1 MVNETMRLTKNFT
14 LEEFE
19 RSKTAETYGIDNRV
33 PKQYI
38 RNVQALA
45 EQLQTIRD
53 MVEIPIHISSG
64 YRCKEVNRINHGASS
79 SQHMKGE
86 AADIY
91 IDTDPKKNLGWTL
104 WDILKLIVQ
113 FIDFDQLIW
122 ENRPPSPSRPHG
134 SKWIHVSFVTHRKNR
149 HDVKGFDGKS
159 YYEIG

>member
-1 MVNETMRLTKNFT
+1 MMKLTKNFT

-122 ENRPPSPSRPHG
+122 ETRPPSLSRPHG

-149 HDVKGFDGKS
+149 HDAKGFDGKS